1 MNQFVNKL
9 LFVFFLAVSIHFS
22 SKATHSIGGDIQVAY
37 IGGNS
42 YSVQLNAYINE
53 ITYLQNKVNIGPE
66 TYAYLSLY
74 YSATNTFIRNV
85 TLVKYYDAPITSNS
99 NNCVNPGIIQTN
111 YQIYTGTMN
120 LNGLNPNAE
129 YYLVWEYC
137 CRNEVITN
145 LSSPASQ
152 GSVLYVNF
160 PGPGNPNSSPVF
172 APLQNE
178 YFCLNNLNTFNFSAK
193 DPDND
198 LLVYSLVES
207 YQASTAMGT
216 GGLCGNNNGIQTV
229 CSGPYAGI
237 ASSGPSPFILVDWNT
252 SLTVFPTISGAY
264 PIPCNP
270 GQGLSINQNGI
281 LSFNPT
287 MTGTFTFSVLVKE
300 YRNNQYIGE
309 VIRDFQFNVQVCPVN
324 NPPVIRFVDKNIE
337 NADTISVALNHSQC
351 YPMYITDIDA
361 SKLGVSEIV
370 YTTVSSGSY
379 PSSGLSIP
387 AQVNLSA
394 FYDTATAN
402 VCFNPCSNV
411 AITQN
416 GYYPM
421 SIIIKDNR
429 CPARYDTIVFTLK
442 VIVPQIPKP
451 TIEIVPASDPKYVK
465 VDSLIRFSV
474 IGMDSSATNIL
485 SLTMYDGQS
494 SMSFPNVSDSVL
506 HISSVFNWTPTCKD
520 MQQNNGNYQ
529 VYFVVKDNSCLPG
542 HTATVYQNIIVEDNS
557 STLDS
562 LQRYN
567 LITPNGDG
575 KNDYWALTGIP
586 PDNCEIYFK
595 SVEVYNR
602 WGALVFESHD
612 KYFKW
617 YPDVSDGVYYYSIDY
632 HVKKYAGWVEVVG
645 EKQ

>member
-9 LFVFFLAVSIHFS
+9 LFLFFLAVSIHFS
-22 SKATHSIGGDIQVAY
+22 SKATHSIGGDIQVQY
-37 IGGNS
+37 LGGTS
-42 YSVQLNAYINE
+42 YSVTLNSYVNE
-53 ITYLQNKVNIGPE
+53 NSVIQYNLGVDP
-66 TYAYLSLY
+66 YAYLSLY
-74 YSATNTFIRNV
+74 DQYDNFQMNV
-85 TLVKYYDAPITSNS
+85 TLPLVSNSPITSNS
-99 NNCVNPGIIQTN
+99 NACVNSSVVRTN
-111 YQIYTGTMN
+111 YQVYRGTMN
-120 LNGLNPNAE
+120 LAPPINPNLE
-129 YYLVWEYC
+129 YYLVWDLC
-137 CRNEVITN
+137 CRNIDITN
-145 LSSPASQ
+145 LNSPSSQ
-152 GSVLYVNF
+152 NTLLYVQF
-160 PGPGNPNSSPVF
+160 PGPHNPNSSPVF
-172 APLQNE
+172 SPLQNE
-178 YFCLNNLNTFNFSAK
+178 YFCANQLNTINFSAT
-193 DPDND
+193 DPDGD
-198 LLVYSLVES
+198 LLVYSLTDPLQDS
-207 YQASTAMGT
+207 PN
-216 GGLCGNNNGIQTV
+216 GLDCYNPSGWPVTCINCNYNYSPPMCNGY
-229 CSGPYAGI
+229 YAV
-237 ASSGPSPFILVDWNT
+237 SKPFNGVTWLDNT
-252 SLTVFPTISGAY
+252 YSGAY

-281 LSFNPT
+281 MTFNPT
-287 MTGTFTFSVLVKE
+287 QTGLYTFAVLVKE
-300 YRNNQYIGE
+300 YRNNLYIGE
-309 VIRDFQFNVQVCPVN
+309 VIRDFQFDVQVCPIN
-324 NPPVIRFVDKNIE
+324 NPPVIGFKDMNIKS
-337 NADTISVALNHSQC
+337 ADTITVALNQSQC
-351 YPMYITDIDA
+351 YPLYITDLDA
-361 SKLGVSEIV
+361 SKLGISETV

-379 PSSGLSIP
+379 PSSGISIP

-402 VCFNPCSNV
+402 VCFNPCSNLT
-411 AITQN
+411 ITKN

-421 SIIIKDNR
+421 SIIVRDNR
-429 CPARYDTIVFTLK
+429 CPVKYDTLLYTLK
-442 VIVPQIPKP
+442 VIVPQVAKP

-529 VYFVVKDNSCLPG
+529 VYFVVKDNSCIPG

-562 LQRYN
+562 LKRYN
-567 LITPNGDG
+567 LVTPNGDG
-575 KNDYWALTGIP
+575 RNDYWALTGIP

-595 SVEVYNR
+595 SVEVYDR
-602 WGALVFESHD
+602 WGGRVFLSHD
-612 KYFKW
+612 KYFRW